1 MTTTDDL
8 NALLTIHDG
17 DVFRPDFGDGESGTG
32 LGGGLGSGLDN
43 EGGATLRGFS
53 GRGDGYCLEDDFP
66 ALLSPTDIYH
76 VAEDTLL

>member
-32 LGGGLGSGLDN
+32 LSTGLSRTRNPYRGTPSVNPRSL
-43 EGGATLRGFS
+43 LRLCFILAILYAVI
-53 GRGDGYCLEDDFP
+53 R
-66 ALLSPTDIYH
+66 A
-76 VAEDTLL
+76 